1 MKVVWIEFIWSVIR
15 GRPVDC
21 LRRIVHRLLNFSLKC
36 LSKRKRFFIHY
47 WPILSVYVAL
57 FYKLINVRLLKINQ
71 QNDCE
76 FVRWWHWLWW
86 HNVHICKT
94 CVQMAPCR
102 LSYGAARGRLLLAR
116 GRLHVECRWKDGFAC
131 ASGCGRSNDGL
142 RTLTARRLYPTRLE
156 TRTKESNMC
165 ASLRAIETRWA

>member
-1 MKVVWIEFIWSVIR
+1 MDWIHLVCDSWEA
-15 GRPVDC
+15 C
-21 LRRIVHRLLNFSLKC
+21 RLLEEDSSPAVELFPQVPIKEKTILHSLLTNF
-36 LSKRKRFFIHY
+36 IG
-47 WPILSVYVAL
+47 VYVTL

-156 TRTKESNMC
+156 TRTKASNMC